1 MAVTLDTYDL
11 KQPVGE
17 LESSLFPDT
26 TMDIDVALTGWLAQA
41 TTKVEADADIATA
54 DQNAAAAAWVYY
66 RAYTYVVQWL
76 STLPSS
82 ATVDGMSR
90 TIAGDQRAHFSK
102 KAAEWLATFEG
113 FSAPTVRTA
122 FFGLAKAGTR
132 HVVSR
137 Y

>member
-66 RAYTYVVQWL
+66 RAYSYVAQWMKAE
-76 STLPSS
+76 PER
-82 ATVDGMSR
+82 VEVGER
-90 TIAGDQRAHFSK
+90 T
-102 KAAEWLATFEG
+102 EWLGADRAKFFQDLANKWESTFNG
-113 FSAPTVRTA
+113 YSAPTVRTA
-122 FFGLAKAGTR
+122 FFGLARAGTR
-132 HVVSR
+132 HVVR